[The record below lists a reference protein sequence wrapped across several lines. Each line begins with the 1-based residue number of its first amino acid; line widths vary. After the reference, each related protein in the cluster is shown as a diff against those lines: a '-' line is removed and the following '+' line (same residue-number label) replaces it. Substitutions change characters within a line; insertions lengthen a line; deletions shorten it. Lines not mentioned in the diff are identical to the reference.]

1 MQSVQMIR
9 AVVGLMLYLFLIP
22 AVLFIAAGT
31 TAWPMAWVYT
41 ALLLASTVGSRL
53 IVYRRNPDTLRER
66 ARFTSSEGTQRWDR
80 LLVLIVGLIGPAAMT
95 LVAGLDRRWDWSAV
109 VPAAVQVL
117 GAILVAGGY
126 GLAVW
131 AMVENPYFSSV
142 ARLQKDRAQQVVT
155 TGPYRIV
162 RHPSYAG
169 AILAALALPFMLD
182 ALWSLIPG
190 LLLAAAL
197 VARTALE
204 DRMLV
209 AGLHGYPRYAEIT
222 RYRLVPGLW

>member
-1 MQSVQMIR
+1 VQTMQMMR
-9 AVVGLMLYLFLIP
+9 AVVGFLLYLFLIP
-22 AVLFIAAGT
+22 ALLFVAAGT
-31 TAWPMAWVYT
+31 AAWPMAWVYT
-41 ALLLASTVGSRL
+41 ALLLASSVGSRL
-53 IVYRRNPDTLRER
+53 IVYRRNPETLRER

-80 LLVLIVGLIGPAAMT
+80 VLVLIVGLLGPAAMA
-95 LVAGLDRRWDWSAV
+95 LVAGLDHRWGWSAA
-109 VPAAVQVL
+109 VPGAVQVL

-169 AILAALALPFMLD
+169 ALLASVALPFMLD

-190 LLLAAAL
+190 LLLGAAL

-209 AGLHGYPRYAEIT
+209 EGLDGYGRYAERT
-222 RYRLVPGLW
+222 RYRMVPGLW